1 MEAISYIVAA
11 VLLLATG
18 YVVRGIRNTLIIGSI
33 LSDLSEIMNAQSGIN
48 EDTGVYIYGMLD
60 MLDELQDR
68 GL

>member
-1 MEAISYIVAA
+1 MEIILYIVAA

-48 EDTGVYIYGMLD
+48 EDTEVYIYGMLD

>member
-1 MEAISYIVAA
+1 MEAILCIVAA
-11 VLLLATG
+11 VLLFATG
-18 YVVRGIRNTLIIGSI
+18 YVVRGIRNTLIIRSI

>member
-11 VLLLATG
+11 VSLLATG
-18 YVVRGIRNTLIIGSI
+18 YVVRGIRNTLIIRSI

-48 EDTGVYIYGMLD
+48 EATAAYIYGMLD

>member
-11 VLLLATG
+11 VLLFATG
-18 YVVRGIRNTLIIGSI
+18 YVVRGIRNTVIIGSI

>member
-18 YVVRGIRNTLIIGSI
+18 YVVRCIRTTLIIGSI
-33 LSDLSEIMNAQSGIN
+33 LSDLSEIINAQSDIY
-48 EDTGVYIYGMLD
+48 EVPEAYIDGMLD
-60 MLDELQDR
+60 MLGELQAR

>member
-1 MEAISYIVAA
+1 MEAILYIVAA
-11 VLLLATG
+11 VLLFATG

>member
-1 MEAISYIVAA
+1 MKAISYIVAA

-18 YVVRGIRNTLIIGSI
+18 YVVRGIRNTVIIGSI

-60 MLDELQDR
+60 MLDELQAR

>member
-18 YVVRGIRNTLIIGSI
+18 YVVRGIRNTVIIRSI

-48 EDTGVYIYGMLD
+48 EATAAYIHGMLD
-60 MLDELQDR
+60 MLGELQDR

>member
-11 VLLLATG
+11 VLLFATG

-48 EDTGVYIYGMLD
+48 EDTGVYIHGMLD

>member
-1 MEAISYIVAA
+1 MEIILYIVAA

-18 YVVRGIRNTLIIGSI
+18 YVVRDIRNIVIIGSI

>member
-1 MEAISYIVAA
+1 MKAISYIVAA

-18 YVVRGIRNTLIIGSI
+18 YVVRGIRNTVIIGSI

>member
-1 MEAISYIVAA
+1 MKAISYIVAA

>member
-11 VLLLATG
+11 VLLFATG
-18 YVVRGIRNTLIIGSI
+18 YVVRGLRNTLIIGSI
-33 LSDLSEIMNAQSGIN
+33 LLDLGEIMNAQSGIN

>member
-1 MEAISYIVAA
+1 MEAILYIVAA

-18 YVVRGIRNTLIIGSI
+18 YVVRGIRNTVIIGSI

-60 MLDELQDR
+60 MLGELQDR

>member
-18 YVVRGIRNTLIIGSI
+18 YVVRGIRNTLIIRSI
-33 LSDLSEIMNAQSGIN
+33 LSDIGEFMNAQSGIN
-48 EDTGVYIYGMLD
+48 EATAAYIHGMLD
-60 MLDELQDR
+60 MLGELWGR